1 MHKCMNVW
9 MYEYMYECINEMKRT
24 EMKWM
29 NEWMIELNWF
39 ELYCVVLNWIELTH
53 EWMNVW
59 MNECMY
65 IYIYTHTHD
74 EW

>member
-1 MHKCMNVW
+1 MNVW
-9 MYEYMYECINEMKRT
+9 IYVWMYKWDETNWNE
-24 EMKWM
+24 M

-39 ELYCVVLNWIELTH
+39 ELYCIVLNWIELTN

-65 IYIYTHTHD
+65 LYTHTHD